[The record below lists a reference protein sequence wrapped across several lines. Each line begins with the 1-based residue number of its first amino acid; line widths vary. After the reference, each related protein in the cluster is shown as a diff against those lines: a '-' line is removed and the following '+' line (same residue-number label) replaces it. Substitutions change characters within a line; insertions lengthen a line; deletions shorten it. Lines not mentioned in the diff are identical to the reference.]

1 MSYMKKSISIVLL
14 TVLISSAPDALAKTK
29 FYKSNTNL
37 PFVEMMLS
45 MMVAMGILDKIPPQF
60 VSPTYFRPGAGWGN
74 PYGRYSQLGLYPASL
89 GGVSPLNSRLG
100 GVSPLYSGLTGIPSY
115 KHSQLGYPKYS
126 PFKPQH
132 FQKPLNRKQYKRKSV
147 VKPPASRLYAEG
159 FSKSSLNGLWMSD
172 FGEMFAIKNGR
183 FFWTDGQKNYIHGV
197 MEITSDHV
205 VASIENSDKVI
216 TYQYKIKG
224 DELITRDKGA
234 QSEYSPMWM
243 WGRRSKTLKVLAT
256 ENTA

>member
-14 TVLISSAPDALAKTK
+14 ALLISSAPDALSKVK

-60 VSPTYFRPGAGWGN
+60 VSPTYFQPGAGWGN
-74 PYGRYSQLGLYPASL
+74 PYLRYSRLGLYPASL
-89 GGVSPLNSRLG
+89 GGVSPLITRSG
-100 GVSPLYSGLTGIPSY
+100 GASPLYPGLTGIPSY
-115 KHSQLGYPKYS
+115 KHLQPVYPQYS
-126 PFKPQH
+126 PFRSQH
-132 FQKPLNRKQYKRKSV
+132 FEKPLKKKKYKRKSV
-147 VKPPASRLYAEG
+147 AKPPASQLYAEG

-172 FGEMFAIKNGR
+172 YGEMFAIKNGR

-197 MEITSDHV
+197 MEITNDHV
-205 VASIENSDKVI
+205 VASIENSDRVI

-224 DELITRDKGA
+224 D
-234 QSEYSPMWM
+234 
-243 WGRRSKTLKVLAT
+243 
-256 ENTA
+256 